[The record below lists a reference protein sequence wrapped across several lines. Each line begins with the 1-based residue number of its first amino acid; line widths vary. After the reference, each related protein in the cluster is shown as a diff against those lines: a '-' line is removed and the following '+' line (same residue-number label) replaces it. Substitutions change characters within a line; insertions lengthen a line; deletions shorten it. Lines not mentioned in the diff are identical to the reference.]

1 MPDKIRGSERTQRS
15 REISAIKKQ
24 GRNGR
29 GRGVPLPGLW
39 AARAA
44 AGLTQRELAM
54 LVGSSQGTVTAPE
67 LTSRGCYPKTLRRLC
82 SALKVEPA
90 DLLSAEAAEDL
101 P

>member
-54 LVGSSQGTVTAPE
+54 LVGSSQGTITSLE
-67 LTSRGCYPKTLRRLC
+67 LMSRGAYPKTLRRLC
-82 SALKVEPA
+82 SALKVEPI
-90 DLLSAEAAEDL
+90 DLLRAEATEDL